1 MRTLWFLVK
10 FTVVA
15 TVSAIAILEVLTR
28 KNTSY
33 TSTQHN
39 YANPPTEGVENQ

>member
-1 MRTLWFLVK
+1 MRTLWFWVK

-28 KNTSY
+28 KDESY
-33 TSTQHN
+33 TSTRHN
-39 YANPPTEGVENQ
+39 YTNLQTKEGEGQ